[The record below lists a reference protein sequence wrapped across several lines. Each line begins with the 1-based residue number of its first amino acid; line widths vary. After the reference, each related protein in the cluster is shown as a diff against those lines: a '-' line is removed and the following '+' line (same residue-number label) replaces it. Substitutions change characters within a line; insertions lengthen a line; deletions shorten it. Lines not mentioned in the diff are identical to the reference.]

1 MKMSNNGQNKQI
13 AVTGSG
19 IDDYKKLASFLR
31 EKGYSLGGILAD
43 LKEGDTVVAVIV
55 DPKTKTAY
63 NTSVTIMACR
73 ASCGLKPVTVDEFIN
88 NQ

>member
-1 MKMSNNGQNKQI
+1 MNSNGQNKQI
-13 AVTGSG
+13 AVTGSS
-19 IDDYKKLASFLR
+19 IDDYMRLVSFLKG
-31 EKGYSLGGILAD
+31 KGYSLGGILSD
-43 LKEGDTVVAVIV
+43 LKKDDTVVAVIV